1 MSEAGSAEHVHSEA
15 TDGGFKEK
23 SSGGGFTGRRGKFMK
38 PTFASMRAAVPT
50 LESTKAVTEKV
61 IQKGARGY
69 GLALASSTAEMPF
82 GMCHYISRVDAGGE
96 AENAGVVVGNRIIEV
111 EGTPVKGSMHADL
124 ITAIKKFSAMNLPLK
139 MTLAP
144 ANELVKLCLA
154 GKIKDGDLFVRDN
167 RRDVTGVNAK
177 DFKVWRMGQTCFV
190 QDWEGGSLSV
200 TIVEVKRGQV
210 GKVDVKVVDTGE
222 VRTVLFTDLQLTPSV
237 KKPDEEEDEEEE
249 GDDNGGNDGATDDE
263 FSADEDGGG
272 SGGGGGDGSG
282 GGGGGSAETT
292 PARGMRERFDSMSGL
307 GVEVG
312 FGSDGEAAESP
323 PPPARAA
330 GALTEPTIPSG
341 AQSPEAKSVEWR
353 SIGDKCWALYEED
366 DKYYSAVI
374 KEIHKDS
381 GTVDVEF
388 HEYPGETYTISAFNL
403 ADASE
408 WDANGEQLEAAASG
422 KQQQTDHGEEEEG
435 LVAEE
440 EQTEDEKGNFGF

>member
-1 MSEAGSAEHVHSEA
+1 
-15 TDGGFKEK
+15 
-23 SSGGGFTGRRGKFMK
+23 
-38 PTFASMRAAVPT
+38 MRACT
-50 LESTKAVTEKV
+50 
-61 IQKGARGY
+61 GARGY

-111 EGTPVKGSMHADL
+111 EGTPVKGSMHVDL
-124 ITAIKKFSAMNLPLK
+124 IAAIKKYSAMNLPLK

-154 GKIKDGDLFVRDN
+154 GKIQDGDLFVRDN
-167 RRDVTGVNAK
+167 RRDVTGVNAQ
-177 DFKVWRMGQTCFV
+177 DFKVWRMGQMCYV

-210 GKVDVKVVDTGE
+210 GKVDVKVVETGE

-237 KKPDEEEDEEEE
+237 KKPDAEEDDAEVAE
-249 GDDNGGNDGATDDE
+249 GAEGAEGAGGSGVSDDE
-263 FSADEDGGG
+263 FSADEGGV
-272 SGGGGGDGSG
+272 D
-282 GGGGGSAETT
+282 TT
-292 PARGMRERFDSMSGL
+292 HARVARERVDSMSGL
-307 GVEVG
+307 GIEAG

-323 PPPARAA
+323 PHPPRAG
-330 GALTEPTIPSG
+330 GATQTTPASMEG
-341 AQSPEAKSVEWR
+341 KSVEWR
-353 SIGDKCWALYEED
+353 SVGDKCWALYEED

-388 HEYPGETYTISAFNL
+388 HEYPGEKYTISAFNL

-408 WDANGEQLEAAASG
+408 WDANGDPA
-422 KQQQTDHGEEEEG
+422 QQQ
-435 LVAEE
+435 A